1 MNSRMLAALALST
14 ALLSSGARA
23 ENASGVTDTEIK
35 IGQTMPYS
43 GPLSA
48 WGTVGKTETLYF
60 KMINDQ
66 GGINGRKIL
75 LVSVDDAYS
84 PPKSV
89 EQVRRLVEQERVAFI
104 FNGVGVASNF
114 AVRKYLNENKVPQLF
129 AFAPSEAFNDPKHFP
144 WSIPYLPSL
153 YMSGRMA
160 ARYFLKHAP
169 NGKIAIIYQ
178 NDESGREHL
187 RGLKEGLGDRA
198 GMIVKAVS
206 YELSDPTVD
215 TQIVAL
221 QASGADTFYNA
232 AALKFASQS
241 IRKSAE
247 IGWKPL
253 QFLSYTSSSVAAVL
267 KPAGLDKS
275 TGIISA
281 AVAKDFMDPQWQ
293 DDPATKDYR
302 AWVAKY
308 DPKAD
313 PADGFVAAGYSSPMI
328 LVQVLKQCG
337 NDLSRE
343 NIIRQATNLHHLVL
357 PWMLPGI
364 EFDNSPVDYQGIK
377 TMRFLRFNGERW
389 VLLNETN

>member
-1 MNSRMLAALALST
+1 MLAALALST

-343 NIIRQATNLHHLVL
+343 NIIRQAANLHHLVL